1 MTSLREKKPPSRKQ
15 HAGRG
20 KRPLAALALVGII
33 GAGCGANESS
43 GTDTTTSTSG
53 SSSVASSG
61 GVTATTTARDK
72 AVKFAECIRAHGVA
86 DFPDANAKGEFV
98 FGINVSPEVWAKAVD
113 ACKALQ
119 PAGTLSA
126 TRSPKQQSA
135 GVKFAQC
142 IRDNGVPDFPDP
154 VQGEPLIDTERIP
167 SANRKGGMVI
177 LNAAMKACR
186 DLLDAAAEGQ

>member
-1 MTSLREKKPPSRKQ
+1 MNSRLEMKPLSPIRHK
-15 HAGRG
+15 RWG
-20 KRPLAALALVGII
+20 KRPFAALALVGII
-33 GAGCGANESS
+33 GAGCGANAPS
-43 GTDTTTSTSG
+43 DTNRASASG
-53 SSSVASSG
+53 SSSISSSPG
-61 GVTATTTARDK
+61 GTTATTTARDK
-72 AVKFAECIRAHGVA
+72 AVKFAECIREHGVA

-98 FGINVSPEVWAKAVD
+98 FGINVSPEVWTKAVD

-135 GVKFAQC
+135 GLKFGQC

-167 SANRKGGMVI
+167 SANRKGGMGI